1 MKIDGE
7 KRLWLCKTC
16 LRYLK
21 INKMPPLCNNN
32 KLTINTEPKLERLT
46 RLENCLIARDI
57 HFMFIHEKPV
67 SRMWC
72 QTG

>member
-1 MKIDGE
+1 M
-7 KRLWLCKTC
+7 CK
-16 LRYLK
+16 
-21 INKMPPLCNNN
+21 NN
-32 KLTINTEPKLERLT
+32 KLAIQDEPKLERLT

-72 QTG
+72 QTGKVTLVPI